1 MHFCYP
7 DQSNTLVCRWVALL
21 ACHEILPISAQQL
34 ADTLH
39 FLAASKTQNKLS
51 NNRVIRQG
59 STVELE
65 NSVTGLRGWLKLVA
79 PEHACY
85 EQGCISL
92 LSPLGS
98 ALLGKTIDND
108 INISL
113 LCYPLHF
120 RVLTILHVQHGKI
133 RSL

>member
-7 DQSNTLVCRWVALL
+7 DPANTFVNRWVALL
-21 ACHEILPISAQQL
+21 ACHEFLPISAQQL
-34 ADTLH
+34 ANTLH
-39 FLAASKTQNKLS
+39 FLADSQTQPKL
-51 NNRVIRQG
+51 NINTVIRQG

-65 NSVTGLRGWLKLVA
+65 NGQTGLRGWLKLVA
-79 PEHACY
+79 PAHACY
-85 EQGCISL
+85 RSGRISL

-98 ALLGKTIDND
+98 AMLGKTVNTD
-108 INISL
+108 IHLSL
-113 LCYPLHF
+113 LCHPLHF